1 MPRLP
6 AFCPSCG
13 AVYASP
19 LRAEAPGGENA
30 FDVPAPCPSCGGGGT
45 VPGELLTRAAELAEW
60 CAGPDGREEEMEALL
75 ELLEH
80 PDRLPSGEED
90 ALLLET
96 ARRAPS
102 LVEVARRLPDGPPAV
117 LRGIAALLRRVREM
131 ATPGA
136 DPASVATG
144 AVERLLEEEAVE
156 RTGRD
161 VPEEVARAL
170 DRLETAGRNDPCP
183 CGSGDKYKAC
193 HWMEDLRVT
202 RE

>member
-1 MPRLP
+1 
-6 AFCPSCG
+6 
-13 AVYASP
+13 
-19 LRAEAPGGENA
+19 
-30 FDVPAPCPSCGGGGT
+30 

-60 CAGPDGREEEMEALL
+60 CVGPDGREEEMEALL

-80 PDRLPSGEED
+80 PERLPSGEED

-117 LRGIAALLRRVREM
+117 LRGIGALLRRVGEM

-161 VPEEVARAL
+161 VPEEVARAR
-170 DRLETAGRNDPCP
+170 DRLEAAGRNDPCP
-183 CGSGDKYKAC
+183 CGSGDKYKDC